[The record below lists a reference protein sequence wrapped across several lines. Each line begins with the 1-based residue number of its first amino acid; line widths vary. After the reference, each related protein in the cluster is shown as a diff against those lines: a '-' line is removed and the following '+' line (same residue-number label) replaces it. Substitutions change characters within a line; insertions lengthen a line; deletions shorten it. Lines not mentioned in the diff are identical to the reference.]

1 MELTP
6 GQVRALPW
14 PNSLLEGQPLQTR
27 EAYEVGRIIVK
38 QLQGGEAL
46 QAQARREW
54 SLRNIAKTIDVGSTA
69 TLGRC
74 VQVFWVCEALGIA
87 SRLPD
92 LPPHLLITAA
102 RLPVRQQLAFIN
114 KGVKGRWTRNHAI
127 ERANEIV
134 GSSKTPQVKTPA
146 SRSKPGNGKNSPTGR
161 VHSTRAVPKKG
172 VKVTKTRR
180 SPARTHTS
188 TRRRDLGQQA

>member
-14 PNSLLEGQPLQTR
+14 PDSLLAGQPLQTR

-38 QLQGGEAL
+38 QLQGGAAL

-74 VQVFWVCEALGIA
+74 VQVYWVCEALGIA
-87 SRLPD
+87 SRLED

-102 RLPVRQQLAFIN
+102 RLPVRQQLSFIN
-114 KGVKGRWTRNHAI
+114 KGAKARWTRNHAI

-134 GSSKTPQVKTPA
+134 GGTKSAQPKAQASKRKSSTIKKSPMTRVQSSK
-146 SRSKPGNGKNSPTGR
+146 
-161 VHSTRAVPKKG
+161 AVPRKSAKATKG
-172 VKVTKTRR
+172 R
-180 SPARTHTS
+180 
-188 TRRRDLGQQA
+188 

>member
-14 PNSLLEGQPLQTR
+14 PNSLLAGQPLQTR

-74 VQVFWVCEALGIA
+74 VQVYWVCEGLGIA
-87 SRLPD
+87 SRLED

-102 RLPVRQQLAFIN
+102 RLPTKQQLSFIN
-114 KGVKGRWTRNHAI
+114 KGAKGRWTRNHAI
-127 ERANEIV
+127 ERANEIAGV
-134 GSSKTPQVKTPA
+134 SKTASPKALPA
-146 SRSKPGNGKNSPTGR
+146 KRRTSGKKAPLAR
-161 VHSTRAVPKKG
+161 VQSGKAVPKKSP
-172 VKVTKTRR
+172 KTTKSKRAAALGTA
-180 SPARTHTS
+180 SAR
-188 TRRRDLGQQA
+188 